1 VFPNREQQRYRK
13 VGVVLIRWE
22 EDTTGV
28 QWELDDLAKVFE
40 LDYGFETEKW
50 LIPSADPLFSFTKM
64 ALETVE
70 NYGSQGNL
78 LIVYYGGHGFIN
90 SERQSIWAW

>member
-1 VFPNREQQRYRK
+1 
-13 VGVVLIRWE
+13 
-22 EDTTGV
+22 V

-90 SERQSIWAW
+90 SETIYLGLVSSTLTCFITYNAEIQQQ